1 MTTERLSEYARTRL
15 RLAEEMLA
23 DARLLLGDGRLKSA
37 ADRAYYSMFHS
48 AQAALAAQGIAA
60 PRSHRGLRSQFGKH
74 LVVTGIIER
83 EYARDLTLAHEMRQ
97 EGTYEAYAAMS
108 VDSVAELV
116 ARAQKLLERVN
127 LLVRKEGK

>member
-1 MTTERLSEYARTRL
+1 M

-23 DARLLLGDGRLKSA
+23 DARLLFGGDRLKSA
-37 ADRAYYSMFHS
+37 ADRAYYSMFHC
-48 AQAALAAQGIAA
+48 AQAVLAAQGIIA

-97 EGTYEAYAAMS
+97 EGTYEAYATMS
-108 VDSVAELV
+108 ADSVAELI
-116 ARAQKLLERVN
+116 ARAEKFLERMKP
-127 LLVRKEGK
+127 LVRKEEE